1 MTARRDSADRGDA
14 AGDGL
19 GGDVGHARSTLAA
32 GGSHE
37 TVLIVDDEALIR
49 WSLRARLEEDGYRV
63 LEAATGA
70 AAKER
75 FAEAPDLILL
85 DMHLPDADG
94 LSLLSIARADLPDSV
109 VLMMTGD
116 TSVESAVESMRQGA
130 WHYAT
135 KPLNLDEI
143 ALLVSKA
150 LESGRLRREVRDHR
164 RLASAPY
171 SFDQIIGH
179 SPAMERARR
188 MLQRIAA
195 APAGNVLLTGES
207 GTGKDLAAKAIHYN
221 SARTGRPFMNI
232 TCSAIQDTLLESELF
247 GHERGAFTDAKR
259 AKRGMLEEADGGT
272 VFLDEIGETS
282 PGFQSK
288 LLRVLEERS
297 FKRVGGTVDLH
308 VDVRIIAATNRDL
321 EAEVRAGRFRE
332 DLYYRLRVLPVELP
346 PLRDRAGDVPLL
358 VQSYVQKYA
367 DEFHRRAPRID
378 EAALEALS
386 RYSWPG
392 NIRELRN
399 VVERAVLLGDGE
411 LLRADDFLV
420 LDRPSSRVQTG
431 FELPPEGISLDELER
446 DCVRQAM
453 ARTAGNQSAAARLLG
468 ISRDQLRYR
477 LEKFELTPM
486 SWA

>member
-1 MTARRDSADRGDA
+1 MSERRDSIDRGEGSLATGPRSDA
-14 AGDGL
+14 AHSQ
-19 GGDVGHARSTLAA
+19 VTSYA
-32 GGSHE
+32 

-49 WSLRARLEEDGYRV
+49 WSLRARLEEDGYNV

-70 AAKER
+70 EAKEC
-75 FAEAPDLILL
+75 FAEAPDVVLL

-94 LSLLSIARADLPDSV
+94 LSLLSIARTDLPDSV

-116 TSVESAVESMRQGA
+116 TSIESAVESMRQGA

-143 ALLVSKA
+143 ALLVGKA
-150 LESGRLRREVRDHR
+150 LESGRLRREVQDHR

-221 SARTGRPFMNI
+221 SARSGRPFMNI

-282 PGFQSK
+282 PGFQAK
-288 LLRVLEERS
+288 LLRVLEDRT
-297 FKRVGGTVDLH
+297 FKRVGGTVDIR

-321 EAEVRAGRFRE
+321 EADVRLGRFRE

-346 PLRDRAGDVPLL
+346 ALRDRAGDVPLL

-367 DEFHRRAPRID
+367 EEFHRRVPRID
-378 EAALEALS
+378 ESALERLS
-386 RYSWPG
+386 RYGWPG

-399 VVERAVLLGDGE
+399 VVERAVLLGDGSM
-411 LLRADDFLV
+411 LRADDFLV
-420 LDRPSSRVQTG
+420 LDRPSSQAQTG
-431 FELPPEGISLDELER
+431 FELPADGISLEELER

-453 ARTAGNQSAAARLLG
+453 SRTAGNQSAAARLLG

-477 LEKFELTPM
+477 LEKFELTPV
-486 SWA
+486 SWV